1 MTLDALTELLQPGTC
16 IEALASLPAPFDRL
30 AFVDIETTGTRPTRD
45 RITEVAIIPVDH
57 GVVGQ
62 PFQSLVDPGVAIPP
76 TITRLTGIDDDMVA
90 GAPVFARLADE
101 LRELLDGRW
110 LVAHNARFDAGFLRN
125 AFRAAGRVV
134 PLRELCTVK
143 LSRSLDRGE
152 RRHNLDALITRHAL
166 PVGDRHRA
174 MGDCLALPVLLARF
188 VERDGVEGVIEALGR
203 QHKRAST
210 PPNLDPARLDEVPS
224 VPGVYRF
231 FGEEGALLYVGKSVN
246 LRSRVR
252 SHFADDHRSD
262 REMRI
267 AQQTHHIDWI
277 ETAGEI
283 GALLT
288 EARLVKRE
296 QPIFNRRLRARRGLL
311 AWYWD
316 DESDRPPALVAIDA
330 LSPKEI
336 GRAHG
341 LFRSRYKAR
350 ERLSE
355 LAREH
360 ELCPQWLGL
369 EKGQRRACFAHQIGQ
384 CRGLCAGAEPEI
396 AHRMRVKQALA
407 PLALEAW
414 PYPGTIAIR
423 ESRDGMEERH
433 LFRHWRYLGTARSAA
448 DIDDLL
454 VSAAD
459 DYPLDMDM
467 YRLAVD
473 AIRRGARVE
482 CVD

>member
-1 MTLDALTELLQPGTC
+1 MPCSPRPGEF

-45 RITEVAIIPVDH
+45 RITEVAVIPVDR
-57 GVVGQ
+57 GVVGD
-62 PFQSLVDPGVAIPP
+62 PFQSLIDPGVAIPP
-76 TITRLTGIDDDMVA
+76 TITRLTGISDDMVE
-90 GAPVFARLADE
+90 GAPVFARLAAE
-101 LRELLDGRW
+101 VRELFDGRL

-125 AFRAAGRVV
+125 AFRAAGQVV
-134 PLRELCTVK
+134 TLRELCTVK
-143 LSRSLDRGE
+143 LSRLLDRGE
-152 RRHNLDALITRHAL
+152 RRHNLDSLITRHAL

-174 MGDCLALPVLLARF
+174 MGDCLALPALLARF
-188 VERDGVEGVIEALGR
+188 VERDGVESVLEALGR
-203 QHKRAST
+203 QIRRAST

-252 SHFADDHRSD
+252 SHFADDHRND

-316 DESDRPPALVAIDA
+316 DESAEPPALVSIDELA
-330 LSPKEI
+330 PSDLW
-336 GRAHG
+336 RAHG
-341 LFRSRYKAR
+341 VFRSRMKAG
-350 ERLSE
+350 ERLRE
-355 LAREH
+355 LAKEH
-360 ELCPQWLGL
+360 GLCPQYLGL
-369 EKGQRRACFAHQIGQ
+369 EKGAGRACFAHQIGQ
-384 CRGLCAGAEPEI
+384 CRGLCAGREPEI
-396 AHRMRVKQALA
+396 AHRLRLKQALA

-414 PYPGTIAIR
+414 SYPGAIAIV
-423 ESRDGMEERH
+423 ESRDDRVERH
-433 LFRHWRYLGTARSAA
+433 LFRHWRYLGTAR
-448 DIDDLL
+448 DGNELVELL
-454 VSAAD
+454 AGGD
-459 DYPLDMDM
+459 DYPLDIDM

-473 AIRRGARVE
+473 AIRGGAVVE
-482 CVD
+482 TVEPGASDG

>member
-1 MTLDALTELLQPGTC
+1 MRM
-16 IEALASLPAPFDRL
+16 EALATLPAPFDRL

-45 RITEVAIIPVDH
+45 RITEIAVIPVDR
-57 GVVGQ
+57 GVVGE
-62 PFQSLVDPGVAIPP
+62 PFQSLVDPGVPIPP
-76 TITRLTGIDDDMVA
+76 TITRLTGISDPMVE
-90 GAPVFARLADE
+90 GAPVFARLADD
-101 LRELLDGRW
+101 LLGLLDGRL

-125 AFRAAGRVV
+125 AFRAVGQVIT
-134 PLRELCTVK
+134 LRELCTVK
-143 LSRSLDRGE
+143 LSRLLDRGE
-152 RRHNLDALITRHAL
+152 RRHNLDALIARHGL

-174 MGDCLALPVLLARF
+174 MGDCQALPTLMGRF
-188 VERDGVEGVIEALGR
+188 VERDGVDAVLDALGR
-203 QHKRAST
+203 QIRRAST

-252 SHFADDHRSD
+252 SHFADDHRND

-267 AQQTHHIDWI
+267 AQQTHAIDWI

-311 AWYWD
+311 AWCWD
-316 DESDRPPALVAIDA
+316 DESTRPPELVRIDELA
-330 LSPKEI
+330 PSELA
-336 GRAHG
+336 RAHG
-341 LFRSRYKAR
+341 VFPSRLKAR
-350 ERLSE
+350 ERLAE

-360 ELCPQWLGL
+360 GLCPQHLGL
-369 EKGQRRACFAHQIGQ
+369 EAGAGRACFAHQIGH
-384 CRGLCAGAEPEI
+384 CRGLCAGREPEI
-396 AHRMRVKQALA
+396 AHRLRLKQALG

-414 PYPGTIAIR
+414 PYPGAVAIV
-423 ESRDGMEERH
+423 ETRDEREERH
-433 LFRHWRYLGTARSAA
+433 LFRHWRYLGTARSAEEIDELLTVVA
-448 DIDDLL
+448 DDL
-454 VSAAD
+454 
-459 DYPLDMDM
+459 PLDMDM

-473 AIRRGARVE
+473 AIRRGAVVE
-482 CVD
+482 PLD

>member
-1 MTLDALTELLQPGTC
+1 MTELLQPGTR

-45 RITEVAIIPVDH
+45 RITEIAIIPVDH
-57 GVVGQ
+57 GVVGE
-62 PFQSLVDPGVAIPP
+62 PFESLVDPGVAIPP
-76 TITRLTGIDDDMVA
+76 TITRLTGISDALVA
-90 GAPVFARLADE
+90 GAPVFARLVDE
-101 LRELLDGRW
+101 LRERLDGRW

-125 AFRAAGRVV
+125 AFRAAGEVV

-152 RRHNLDALITRHAL
+152 RRHNLDALISRHAL

-174 MGDCLALPVLLARF
+174 MSDCLALPALLARF
-188 VERDGVEGVIEALGR
+188 VERDGVEAVLEALGR

-210 PPNLDPARLDEVPS
+210 PPHLDPAILDAVPA

-316 DESDRPPALVAIDA
+316 DESGEPPRLVQVDEVAAAD
-330 LSPKEI
+330 L
-336 GRAHG
+336 GRVHG
-341 LFRSRYKAR
+341 VFRSRVKAR
-350 ERLSE
+350 ERLGE
-355 LAREH
+355 LAKEYR
-360 ELCPQWLGL
+360 LCPQFLGL
-369 EKGQRRACFAHQIGQ
+369 ESGAGRACFAHQIGQ
-384 CRGLCAGAEPEI
+384 CGGLCVGRESEL
-396 AHRMRVKQALA
+396 AHRLRLKQALA

-448 DIDDLL
+448 EIDDRL

-459 DYPLDMDM
+459 DPPLDMDM
-467 YRLAVD
+467 YRLVVD

-482 CVD
+482 RLD

>member
-1 MTLDALTELLQPGTC
+1 LTAIPQPGET
-16 IEALASLPAPFDRL
+16 IGALAALPAPFDRL

-45 RITEVAIIPVDH
+45 RITEIAVIPVDR
-57 GVVGQ
+57 GVVGE
-62 PFQSLVDPGVAIPP
+62 PFDRLVDPGVAIPP
-76 TITRLTGIDDDMVA
+76 TITRLTGISDDMVE
-90 GAPVFARLADE
+90 GAAAFARLADE
-101 LRELLDGRW
+101 LREMIEGRW

-125 AFRAAGRVV
+125 AFRQAGLVV

-143 LSRSLDRGE
+143 LSRRLDRGE
-152 RRHNLDALITRHAL
+152 RRHNLDSLIARHEL

-174 MGDCLALPVLLARF
+174 MGDCRALPSLLARF
-188 VERDGVEGVIEALGR
+188 VERDGVEAVVEALGR
-203 QHKRAST
+203 QVLRAST
-210 PPNLDPARLDEVPS
+210 PPNLDPAILDAVPA

-231 FGEEGALLYVGKSVN
+231 FGEEGALLYVGKSID
-246 LRSRVR
+246 LRARVR
-252 SHFADDHRSD
+252 SHFSDDHRSD

-267 AQQTHHIDWI
+267 AQQTYHVDWI
-277 ETAGEI
+277 ETAGEL

-288 EARLVKRE
+288 EARLVKRD

-311 AWYWD
+311 AWYWS
-316 DESDRPPALVAIDA
+316 DEADRPPELVAIDA
-330 LSPKEI
+330 LSPTEL

-341 LFRSRYKAR
+341 VFHSRYKAR
-350 ERLSE
+350 ERLTD

-360 ELCPQWLGL
+360 GLCPQWLGL
-369 EKGQRRACFAHQIGQ
+369 EKGRGRACFAHQIGQ

-396 AHRMRVKQALA
+396 AHRMRLKQALA

-423 ESRDGMEERH
+423 ESRDGTEERH
-433 LFRHWRYLGTARSAA
+433 LFRHWRYLGTVRDEGEIEELLTA
-448 DIDDLL
+448 DADDL
-454 VSAAD
+454 
-459 DYPLDMDM
+459 PLDIDM

-482 CVD
+482 CLGDGW

>member
-1 MTLDALTELLQPGTC
+1 MIPRDTL
-16 IEALASLPAPFDRL
+16 EALAALPAPFDRL

-45 RITEVAIIPVDH
+45 RITEIAVIPVDR
-57 GVVGQ
+57 GVVGE
-62 PFQSLVDPGVAIPP
+62 PFDRLVDPGVAIPP
-76 TITRLTGIDDDMVA
+76 TITRLTGISDDMVE
-90 GAPVFARLADE
+90 GAPVFARLAEE
-101 LRELLDGRW
+101 LRDALEGRL

-125 AFRAAGRVV
+125 AFRQAGLVV

-143 LSRSLDRGE
+143 LSRRLDRGE
-152 RRHNLDALITRHAL
+152 RRHNLDALIARHEL

-174 MGDCLALPVLLARF
+174 MGDCLALPSLLARF
-188 VERDGVEGVIEALGR
+188 VERDGVEAVVESLGR
-203 QHKRAST
+203 QVQRAST
-210 PPNLDPARLDEVPS
+210 PPNLDPAILDAVPA

-231 FGEEGALLYVGKSVN
+231 FGEEGALLYVGKSVD
-246 LRSRVR
+246 LRARVR
-252 SHFADDHRSD
+252 SHFSDDHRSD
-262 REMRI
+262 REMRM
-267 AQQTHHIDWI
+267 AQQTHHVDWT
-277 ETAGEI
+277 ETAGEL

-288 EARLVKRE
+288 EARLVKRD

-311 AWYWD
+311 AWYWS
-316 DESDRPPALVAIDA
+316 DEADRPPELVAIDA
-330 LSPKEI
+330 LSPDEL

-341 LFRSRYKAR
+341 VFRSRYKAR

-360 ELCPQWLGL
+360 GLCPQWLGL
-369 EKGQRRACFAHQIGQ
+369 EKGQGRACFAHQIGQ
-384 CRGLCAGAEPEI
+384 CRGFCAGAEPEI

-433 LFRHWRYLGTARSAA
+433 LFRHWRYLGTARSAT
-448 DIDDLL
+448 DIADLL
-454 VSAAD
+454 ASVAD
-459 DYPLDMDM
+459 DHPLDMDM
-467 YRLAVD
+467 YRLVVD

-482 CVD
+482 RLD